1 MRMQIFDI
9 IGIDKTIERVVG
21 DLLVGLAAAENQE
34 AVDLVV
40 GRILEALDHRNRL
53 VASAIHQNILAVRAV
68 ADARFDK
75 VVRHDKKQPESEQKE
90 QREHV
95 VEHDAG
101 AGRGAAHV
109 RHFLED
115 IRQRESVAD
124 EKDVFQR
131 GSHEEFGRVA

>member
-21 DLLVGLAAAENQE
+21 DLLISFAAAENQE

-53 VASAIHQNILAVRAV
+53 ISSAIHEDVLAVRAI
-68 ADARFDK
+68 ADASFYE
-75 VVRHDKKQPESEQKE
+75 VIQHDKEQSQAEEQE

-95 VEHDAG
+95 VEHKSG
-101 AGRGAAHV
+101 ACRGAADV
-109 RHFLED
+109 RYFLQN
-115 IRQRESVAD
+115 IR
-124 EKDVFQR
+124 
-131 GSHEEFGRVA
+131 